1 MTSQAQL
8 IRSLQKADVYPHLA
22 ANIEVI
28 ETHISWVILTGIFAY
43 KIKKELTL
51 SFLDFGTLQKRK
63 YFCKEELRINRRWAP
78 DLYLDVVPICGSAE
92 RPSFGGG
99 GPVIEYALKLRQFPQ
114 QAQLDRQLAAGLL
127 GESDMQDLA
136 ESIAAMHT
144 RAPRVA
150 FPGAEQALQRVSAP
164 MLENFPY
171 IERATDLLL
180 LRRLKSWTEL
190 STAELGEVLVRR
202 HENGCVR
209 ECHGDLHLKNLVR
222 LSSGIVPFD
231 GIEFSESLRNIDVI
245 SDITFLAMDLVTRA
259 RQDLASVFVN
269 RYLERTGDYDGMGTF
284 GLYFVY
290 HCLILAKVAAIRSM
304 ERGDDDAAKDSDIAT
319 MKHYLVVAARW
330 IRQGRPLLIVM
341 HGLSGSGKTWLSS
354 KLLSALPA
362 IRIRSDVERRR
373 AFGLGMTETSGSAPG
388 EGLYTKEARGSVY
401 GRLFDI
407 AGTLLR
413 SGFHVIIDASFLQQ
427 ADRERAA
434 SIAESNQSRFI
445 IVESVAQE
453 ATLFERVG
461 RREATRID
469 ASEAGPAVLKYQQTH
484 IEPLTHTERD
494 ITVTVVT
501 DQSVSLDKVI
511 KEIHSAASGSCYTYP
526 DRLAIQ
532 P

>member
-63 YFCKEELRINRRWAP
+63 YFCQEELRINRRWAP

-114 QAQLDRQLAAGLL
+114 SAQLDRQLAEGLL
-127 GESDMQDLA
+127 GEHDMQDLA
-136 ESIAAMHT
+136 ESIAAMH
-144 RAPRVA
+144 RSARRIEFA
-150 FPGAEQALQRVSAP
+150 GAEQALRDVTDP

-171 IERATDLLL
+171 IEQASDLRL
-180 LRRLKSWTEL
+180 LRRLQHWTERRITDL
-190 STAELGEVLVRR
+190 RDVLITR
-202 HENGCVR
+202 HRGGYVR

-231 GIEFSESLRNIDVI
+231 GIEFSASLRNIDVI

-269 RYLERTGDYDGMGTF
+269 RYLERSGDYGGMATF

-304 ERGDDDAAKDSDIAT
+304 EQDPGPDRDAAIAT

-330 IRQGRPLLIVM
+330 TRQGRPTLIAM

-354 KLLSALPA
+354 RLLSGLPA
-362 IRIRSDVERRR
+362 IRIRSDIERRR
-373 AFGLGMTETSGSAPG
+373 AFGLELTASSGSAPG
-388 EGLYTKEARGSVY
+388 EGIYTNEAKGGVY
-401 GRLFDI
+401 TRLFDI

-413 SGFHVIIDASFLQQ
+413 SGFHVIIDASFLQH
-427 ADRERAA
+427 ADREKAS
-434 SIAESNQSRFI
+434 SIAESNHSRFI
-445 IVESVAQE
+445 IVEAVAQE

-461 RREATRID
+461 KREATRTD
-469 ASEAGPAVLKYQQTH
+469 ASEAGPAVLKYQQWH
-484 IEPLTHTERD
+484 IEPLTHAERVRA
-494 ITVTVVT
+494 VTVVT
-501 DQSVSLDKVI
+501 DGGVSLDKVI
-511 KEIHSAASGSCYTYP
+511 KEIRSAASDSCCTNP
-526 DRLAIQ
+526 DPCARQ